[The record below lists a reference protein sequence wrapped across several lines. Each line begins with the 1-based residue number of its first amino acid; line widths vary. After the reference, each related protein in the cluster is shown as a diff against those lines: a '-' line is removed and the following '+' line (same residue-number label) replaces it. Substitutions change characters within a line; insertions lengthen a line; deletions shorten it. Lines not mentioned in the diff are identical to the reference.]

1 MVNDLLAGH
10 SDAFVD
16 VHAAAML
23 SLVTDSAA
31 VDITADTIPET
42 LLFDVH
48 RLSLLQHEFH
58 RIVGCAT
65 VLTIATHAIIGSD
78 KAPSLEKQLLISE
91 LVRCVSSS
99 EEVFDANEFFN
110 NNSSAANGDGVLTI
124 DAVTKDKLLKALA
137 LSTGNKDDPVR
148 QLMCVVV
155 VFSQNVFDFL

>member
-1 MVNDLLAGH
+1 MSREPASVVNDLHAGN

-16 VHAAAML
+16 VQTAAML

-48 RLSLLQHEFH
+48 RLSLLQHEFNC
-58 RIVGCAT
+58 IVGCAT

-78 KAPSLEKQLLISE
+78 KAQSLEKQLLISK
-91 LVRCVSSS
+91 LVCRVSSS
-99 EEVFDANEFFN
+99 EEVFDTTEFF
-110 NNSSAANGDGVLTI
+110 SSAANGGGVLTI
-124 DAVTKDKLLKALA
+124 DAVAKEKLLKALA

-148 QLMCVVV
+148 QLM
-155 VFSQNVFDFL
+155 